1 MGNRPEM
8 ILSNPFTRSFL
19 AGSVWFIAIGL
30 KLVSRHPGPWTTFP
44 PRNLVPLIFGW
55 VITAL
60 LLGTAAR
67 RFERLRSWGWIAL
80 GTVAGWFAVLGLMLV
95 TMDATNGRSSAPKFS
110 NTDEMMVYLANE
122 ATKWVKVDRS
132 IDLDYSFES
141 IKTIEEELARLS
153 KDVDKVN
160 PQKGTFGTASGYGA
174 YIGEVIRRRDGGK
187 WAVDHPTA
195 GQQTFPLS
203 IGSNT
208 VIFPVGWCWKR
219 LTGVEDENV
228 YQKALLY
235 SQATNALSGVPGGR

>member
-1 MGNRPEM
+1 M
-8 ILSNPFTRSFL
+8 LSNPYTRAFL
-19 AGSVWFIAIGL
+19 AGSVWLVAIGL
-30 KLVSRHPGPWTTFP
+30 KLLSRHPGPWTTYP
-44 PRNLVPLIFGW
+44 VRNLVPLVFGW
-55 VITAL
+55 IITAL

-67 RFERLRSWGWIAL
+67 RFGRLRSWGWICL

-95 TMDATNGRSSAPKFS
+95 TMDAMYGSPPRPKFS
-110 NTDEMMVYLANE
+110 NTDEMMVYMAKE
-122 ATKWVKVDRS
+122 ATKWVKADRKL
-132 IDLDYSFES
+132 DLDYSFES

-153 KDVDKVN
+153 KDVDKQN

-174 YIGEVIRRRDGGK
+174 YIGEVIRRRDGGN
-187 WAVDHPTA
+187 WALDHSTA

-219 LTGVEDENV
+219 LTGGETENV

-235 SQATNALSGVPGGR
+235 SQATTALSGASGGR